1 MANSQLLLSFAAAVP
16 AALLSGVL
24 TWAIRPLLVRIA
36 LAKPNARSSH
46 RVPTPQGA
54 GIAVIA
60 ATLIAAVTV
69 IAFAGAAEMKIPVA
83 VFGATLFIA
92 AVGFADDV
100 HSIPVLPR
108 LLLQGLAVAAVILA
122 APENLRI
129 VPACPLWIERGLL
142 LLAGLWF
149 VNLVNF
155 MDGLDL
161 MTVAEIVPLTGALV
175 LLGWLAE
182 LPAPA
187 TVAAAA
193 LFGAMLGFA
202 PFNRPVAKI
211 FLGDVGSLPIGLL
224 AGWCLLQLAW
234 HQQIA
239 AALLLPLYYLADA
252 TVTLLRRMHQ
262 ARTVLGGASHPF
274 LSARHRQRICGVA
287 RGERGVRAQC
297 PARCAGDRLGHDLV
311 FGHRNPA
318 FRHRRHRHGA
328 PDAPLL
334 TPASV
339 VRLIRLLLRKLADQA
354 AIVGHGDFK
363 IETPGDFGCALG
375 PLRIFGAG
383 GATDRFREL
392 IGSAGFDD
400 PADIVLGHRQRRL
413 GVGFG
418 NQDHRAA
425 DRQQI
430 VEPAGHRY
438 AGDVPAVGNDPDIG
452 GGKKRLQLFV
462 LDAID
467 QGDVRKLCLGLH
479 RLQLVEA
486 NSPARQQEV
495 DILVVPQQA
504 RGLEHD
510 DGIVGKAEIA

>member
-1 MANSQLLLSFAAAVP
+1 MASSQLLLSFAAAVP

-36 LAKPNARSSH
+36 LARPNARSSH
-46 RVPTPQGA
+46 RIPTPQGA

-100 HSIPVLPR
+100 HSIPVVPR

-129 VPACPLWIERGLL
+129 VPACPLWLERGLL

-161 MTVAEIVPLTGALV
+161 MTVAEIVPVTGALV

-234 HQQIA
+234 HQQFA

-252 TVTLLRRMHQ
+252 TVTLFRRM
-262 ARTVLGGASHPF
+262 ARREPF
-274 LSARHRQRICGVA
+274 WAAHRTHFYQR
-287 RGERGVRAQC
+287 
-297 PARCAGDRLGHDLV
+297 
-311 FGHRNPA
+311 
-318 FRHRRHRHGA
+318 
-328 PDAPLL
+328 
-334 TPASV
+334 
-339 VRLIRLLLRKLADQA
+339 
-354 AIVGHGDFK
+354 
-363 IETPGDFGCALG
+363 
-375 PLRIFGAG
+375 
-383 GATDRFREL
+383 ATDNGFSVSRVVSEVFAL
-392 IGSAGFDD
+392 NVLLAALAIGSAMTSS
-400 PADIVLGHRQRRL
+400 AAIAVL
-413 GVGFG
+413 
-418 NQDHRAA
+418 
-425 DRQQI
+425 
-430 VEPAGHRY
+430 
-438 AGDVPAVGNDPDIG
+438 
-452 GGKKRLQLFV
+452 LFV
-462 LDAID
+462 VGGIATALLM
-467 QGDVRKLCLGLH
+467 R
-479 RLQLVEA
+479 RF
-486 NSPARQQEV
+486 SRRQSSS
-495 DILVVPQQA
+495 
-504 RGLEHD
+504 G
-510 DGIVGKAEIA
+510 